1 MRSSFP
7 RLRAEPPPPK
17 WLRRPGALR
26 RAGAKAGIQVFRT
39 FLDPRFR
46 GGDRTLEFCERLI
59 SVRDFTLYENHVL
72 RMIPKSLSP
81 WPLKPDFS
89 S

>member
-7 RLRAEPPPPK
+7 RLRAE
-17 WLRRPGALR
+17 ALL

-72 RMIPKSLSP
+72 RMIRKTSSLP
-81 WPLKPDFS
+81 
-89 S
+89 